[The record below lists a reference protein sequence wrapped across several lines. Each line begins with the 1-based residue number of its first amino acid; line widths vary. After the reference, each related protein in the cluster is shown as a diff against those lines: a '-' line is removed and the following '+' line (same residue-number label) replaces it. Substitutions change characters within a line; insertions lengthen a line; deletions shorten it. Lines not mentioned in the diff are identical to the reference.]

1 MTNSGNISENLL
13 GAMAFHKRALALF
26 SMPDAQFFSLA
37 IELFHEDKRQL
48 WLFAK
53 ENVGKFKPQQIE
65 MIQSLY
71 PDRSLTGQQK
81 EG

>member
-1 MTNSGNISENLL
+1 
-13 GAMAFHKRALALF
+13 MAFHRRALTLF

-53 ENVGKFKPQQIE
+53 ENIGKLKPQQIE

>member
-1 MTNSGNISENLL
+1 
-13 GAMAFHKRALALF
+13 MAFHKRALALF

-37 IELFHEDKRQL
+37 IELFHENKRQL

-71 PDRSLTGQQK
+71 PDRSLGEQQK
-81 EG
+81 EGY